1 MSNTRLKQ
9 IEQRKMLLKY
19 ALISLGVLVIVSVVL
34 ILIKALGFY
43 SKIHTAAQETNKS
56 EDKKIEEKSEYTFL
70 LLGYG
75 GGTHEGTYLTDTIM
89 VVNLDIKKKTA
100 LLISLPRDMWVK
112 VPTLTDPF
120 HNKINTVYQMGLF
133 PKKYPDID
141 TSYLTNENPS
151 GLLKEVIKNVTGL
164 QVDAFASID
173 FNGFIKTIDTLDGIE
188 VEVKKTFTDYE
199 YPIEGEEDN
208 LCERDE
214 EFALIEP
221 IINKEASEEE
231 IQNIYAQNTE
241 LEQFV
246 KDIKDHPSIAFP
258 CRFEELHFT
267 AGVTQMDGI
276 TALKY
281 ARSRHAL
288 EDGGDFNRAARQQN
302 VLDAVK
308 KKVLGIGFIP
318 KIIPLLDE
326 LEDHIITD
334 LPLSDLNKLLLEG
347 RNSHQYTVDTL
358 VLSDE
363 FLTEG
368 YSDYGAYII
377 YPKEGID
384 KWDRVRQTVQNMKQ
398 GITPTPTVGVTST
411 PERVTNK

>member
-1 MSNTRLKQ
+1 MSITRLKK
-9 IEQRKMLLKY
+9 IEQRKILLKY
-19 ALISLGVLVIVSVVL
+19 ALISLGVIVIISA
-34 ILIKALGFY
+34 ILITVKALGFY
-43 SKIHTAAQETNKS
+43 NKIHTKAQEANIPES
-56 EDKKIEEKSEYTFL
+56 QKIEEKSEYTFL

-120 HNKINTVYQMGLF
+120 HNKINAVYQMGLF
-133 PKKYPDID
+133 PKKYPDVD
-141 TSYLTNENPS
+141 TSFLTDENPS

-164 QVDAFASID
+164 QVDAFAAID

-221 IINKEASEEE
+221 IINKEASAEET
-231 IQNIYAQNTE
+231 QNIYAQNPE

-246 KDIKDHPSIAFP
+246 KDIKDHPPIAFP

-267 AGVTQMDGI
+267 AGITQMDGA

-326 LEDHIITD
+326 LENHIITD
-334 LPLSDLNKLLLEG
+334 LPLTDLNKLLLEG
-347 RNSHQYTVDTL
+347 RNSNQYSVDTL
-358 VLSDE
+358 VLTDT
-363 FLTEG
+363 FLKDG

-384 KWDRVRQTVQNMKQ
+384 KWDRVQQTVRDIKQ
-398 GITPTPTVGVTST
+398 GITPSPTAGSPSKPTGI
-411 PERVTNK
+411 NK

>member
-1 MSNTRLKQ
+1 MSITRLKK
-9 IEQRKMLLKY
+9 IEQRKILLKY
-19 ALISLGVLVIVSVVL
+19 ALISLGVIVIISV
-34 ILIKALGFY
+34 ILIFVKALGFY
-43 SKIHTAAQETNKS
+43 NKIHTKAQEANIPES
-56 EDKKIEEKSEYTFL
+56 QKIEEKSEYTFL

-75 GGTHEGTYLTDTIM
+75 GGSHEGTYLTDTIM
-89 VVNLDIKKKTA
+89 VINLDIKKKTA
-100 LLISLPRDMWVK
+100 ILISLPRDIWVE

-120 HNKINTVYQMGLF
+120 HNKINAVYQMGLF

-141 TSYLTNENPS
+141 TSYLTDENPS
-151 GLLKEVIKNVTGL
+151 GLLKEVVKKVTGL
-164 QVDAFASID
+164 EVDAFAAID
-173 FNGFIKTIDTLDGIE
+173 FNGFIKAIDTLDGIE

-199 YPIEGEEDN
+199 YPIEGEEEN
-208 LCERDE
+208 LCGRDE

-231 IQNIYAQNTE
+231 IKNIYAQNTE

-246 KDIKDHPSIAFP
+246 KDIKDHPPIAFP

-326 LEDHIITD
+326 LENHIVTD
-334 LPLSDLNKLLLEG
+334 LPLTDLNKLLLEG
-347 RNSHQYTVDTL
+347 RNSNQYSVDTL
-358 VLSDE
+358 VLTDT
-363 FLTEG
+363 FLTDG

-384 KWDRVRQTVQNMKQ
+384 KWHRVQQTIKDMKQ
-398 GITPTPTVGVTST
+398 GITPSPTAGTPST
-411 PERVTNK
+411 PKGVNK

>member
-1 MSNTRLKQ
+1 MSITRLKK
-9 IEQRKMLLKY
+9 IEQRKILLKY
-19 ALISLGVLVIVSVVL
+19 ALISLGVIVVVSVVL
-34 ILIKALGFY
+34 IMVKALGFY
-43 SKIHTAAQETNKS
+43 NKIHTEAQETNKS
-56 EDKKIEEKSEYTFL
+56 EDQKNEEKSEYTFL

-75 GGTHEGTYLTDTIM
+75 GGSHEGTYLTDTIM

-100 LLISLPRDMWVK
+100 LLISLPRDMWVE

-120 HNKINTVYQMGLF
+120 HNKINAVYQMGLF

-141 TSYLTNENPS
+141 ASFLTDENPS
-151 GLLKEVIKNVTGL
+151 GLLKEVIKKVTGL
-164 QVDAFASID
+164 QVDAFAAID

-199 YPIEGEEDN
+199 YPIEGEGDN

-221 IINKEASEEE
+221 IINKEATADET
-231 IQNIYAQNTE
+231 QNIYVQKPE

-246 KDIKDHPSIAFP
+246 KDIKDHPAIAFP
-258 CRFEELHFT
+258 CRFEELHFN
-267 AGVTQMDGI
+267 AGTMQMDGT

-288 EDGGDFNRAARQQN
+288 EDGGDFNRALRQQN
-302 VLDAVK
+302 MLDAVK
-308 KKVLGIGFIP
+308 KKVMDIGFIP

-326 LEDHIITD
+326 LENHIITD
-334 LPLSDLNKLLLEG
+334 LPLTDLNKLLLEG
-347 RNSHQYTVDTL
+347 RNSNQYSVDTL
-358 VLSDE
+358 VLGDE
-363 FLTEG
+363 LLTDG
-368 YSDYGAYII
+368 YSDYRAYII

-384 KWDRVRQTVQNMKQ
+384 KWERVQQTIKDMKQ
-398 GITPTPTVGVTST
+398 GITPSPTAGSTPT
-411 PERVTNK
+411 PERVINK